1 MALFL
6 PPPTPSPPDRGHGDG
21 NRVLLEK
28 EASRPGL
35 RMRWPADV
43 QGRPAGCA
51 GSLLGAR
58 ELQSGALQRALCLD
72 SLTDLNLNTPRSQ
85 GISALRIHHPA
96 NIYIPSPSLHLS
108 VWRSYLGL
116 CLFIPPRL
124 ESLSLTSPLCF
135 ALSSFASPSFSLGPP
150 STLLSLILSC
160 FSLCLSLPL
169 LLRFNKSPG
178 GRREKTGGGV
188 KTSMALFT
196 KGPGIARR

>member
-1 MALFL
+1 M
-6 PPPTPSPPDRGHGDG
+6 
-21 NRVLLEK
+21 LLEK

-96 NIYIPSPSLHLS
+96 NIYIPSLSPLVCLAKLSWFVSLHPSPLGISFPDFSPLFRALFLRLS
-108 VWRSYLGL
+108 LFLPRSPFNSALSYSLMFL
-116 CLFIPPRL
+116 
-124 ESLSLTSPLCF
+124 SLSL
-135 ALSSFASPSFSLGPP
+135 PP
-150 STLLSLILSC
+150 SPFEIQ
-160 FSLCLSLPL
+160 
-169 LLRFNKSPG
+169 
-178 GRREKTGGGV
+178 
-188 KTSMALFT
+188 
-196 KGPGIARR
+196 